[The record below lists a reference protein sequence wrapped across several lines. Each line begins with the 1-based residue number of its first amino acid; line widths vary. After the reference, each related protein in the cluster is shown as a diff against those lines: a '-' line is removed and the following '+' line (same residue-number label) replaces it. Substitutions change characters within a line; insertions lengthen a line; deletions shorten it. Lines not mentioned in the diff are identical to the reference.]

1 MYIVIGITYSTKLLL
16 EMKELFNM
24 HKLCVVKVRANKER
38 QDAYA
43 EALKKQETQ
52 LLATSQSIVYNI
64 DRSWLFSNYMQCK

>member
-1 MYIVIGITYSTKLLL
+1 
-16 EMKELFNM
+16 M